1 MSAQKAQKLID
12 ENDVSTYY
20 PSFSRKLHC
29 ISSPLPSPL
38 PITSCIS
45 PNCSLANALFLPS
58 SPVVFS
64 KSYCPYCRSTK
75 QLLSSLDAKFTVFE
89 MDQEPDGAD
98 LQDALEDI
106 SGQRTV
112 PNVYIKQKHIGG
124 NSDVQ
129 SLSSSG
135 KLKELLK
142 NAGALQE

>member
-12 ENDVSTYY
+12 ENDVM
-20 PSFSRKLHC
+20 
-29 ISSPLPSPL
+29 
-38 PITSCIS
+38 
-45 PNCSLANALFLPS
+45 
-58 SPVVFS
+58 VFS